1 MTHLVEQ
8 ALAEINKLPETGQD
22 AIAAIILEEIAD
34 EVRWDDSFAQSQD
47 ELAGLAD
54 RVREDIRAG
63 RVKDIGIDEL

>member
-1 MTHLVEQ
+1 MTHLMEQ
-8 ALAEINKLPETGQD
+8 ALAEINKLPEPDQD

-34 EVRWDDSFAQSQD
+34 EVRWDDSFARSQD

-54 RVREDIRAG
+54 RVRKDIRAG